1 MPARK
6 AAGMQRAS
14 ERRGH
19 PPAEPKS
26 VRRQPL
32 SASAAWREIRP
43 AHASRQSVRECRSNS
58 ARRKLKSATF
68 KYLKRRARVAGG
80 TQIARIVRR
89 HASLFMQQFRTDV
102 VQQLAST
109 AQGRS
114 PVAETGGKA
123 PSGRTFPSAWGD
135 FTVQFR
141 DTEAALPAP
150 WGEVFEPL
158 RCPAPDGLM
167 VVGQVGQSLDGR
179 IATEAGDSHY
189 INKTAGLEHLHRLR
203 SLVDAVLVGVGTAI
217 ADDPQLTVR
226 RVEGRNPARVVLDPK
241 GRLPAAAKILN
252 EDDVSCVIL
261 RAEGAAGASSRRAKI
276 VTLPSSQGQIAPA
289 AVRTALGN
297 CGFRRV
303 LV

>member
-1 MPARK
+1 
-6 AAGMQRAS
+6 
-14 ERRGH
+14 
-19 PPAEPKS
+19 
-26 VRRQPL
+26 
-32 SASAAWREIRP
+32 
-43 AHASRQSVRECRSNS
+43 
-58 ARRKLKSATF
+58 
-68 KYLKRRARVAGG
+68 
-80 TQIARIVRR
+80 
-89 HASLFMQQFRTDV
+89 MQQFRTDV

-109 AQGRS
+109 AKGRS

-141 DTEAALPAP
+141 DSDTPLPGP
-150 WGEVFEPL
+150 WGEIFEPL

-217 ADDPQLTVR
+217 TDDPQLTVR

-252 EDDVSCVIL
+252 EDDVPCVIL
-261 RAEGAAGASSRRAKI
+261 TAEGAACASSSRAKVI
-276 VTLPSSQGQIAPA
+276 ALPTSDGQIAPA
-289 AVRTALGN
+289 AIRAALRG

-303 LV
+303 LVEGGANTLSRFLAAGCLDRLHVVVAPIILGSGRASFTLPPIARVADATPVKMRSFPLGEEVLLDCDLRG